1 MQISILTRNLVKAFK
16 TEAPYLQNQNLLKQS
31 DAFIKIRK
39 ESLATEARASFNV
52 NIFRMKFIGFL
63 IPQVNKNIPLMSR

>member
-1 MQISILTRNLVKAFK
+1 MLISILTRNLVKAFK
-16 TEAPYLQNQNLLKQS
+16 AEALHLHNQNLLKPS
-31 DAFIKIRK
+31 YALIKIRK
-39 ESLATEARASFNV
+39 EILATEATVTFNV